1 LYFVCSELS
10 SKGFILILDIKS
22 IVYKSHLTRSIVGY
36 QIESEIMINRNCS
49 IIETVYNMPEL
60 KSCPIETTFKIIGKR
75 WTVLIIREILR
86 GNTQFNRFMENIDGI
101 SPKVLTERLRE
112 LERLGI
118 IRRRIISE
126 YPVRVEYSLTDVGKG
141 FEPVLLSAASF
152 SMKYMPRTVFKD
164 GKPRTPREINLTQFT
179 NS

>member
-1 LYFVCSELS
+1 MS
-10 SKGFILILDIKS
+10 
-22 IVYKSHLTRSIVGY
+22 
-36 QIESEIMINRNCS
+36 S

-60 KSCPIETTFKIIGKR
+60 KACPIETTFRIIGKR

-86 GNTQFNRFMENIDGI
+86 GHTQFNRFMENIEGI

-118 IRRRIISE
+118 VRRRIVSE
-126 YPVRVEYSLTDVGKG
+126 YPVKIEYSLSDLGKG

-152 SMKYMPRTVFKD
+152 SMKYMPKTIFKD
-164 GKPRTPREINLTQFT
+164 GKSRMPKLSLT
-179 NS
+179 

>member
-1 LYFVCSELS
+1 MYFVCSELS
-10 SKGFILILDIKS
+10 SKGFILILGIKS

-36 QIESEIMINRNCS
+36 QIESERMTNRNCS

-86 GNTQFNRFMENIDGI
+86 GYTQFNRFMENIDGI
-101 SPKVLTERLRE
+101 SPKVLTERMRE

-152 SMKYMPRTVFKD
+152 SMKYMPRTVFQD
-164 GKPRTPREINLTQFT
+164 GKPRTPREINLT
-179 NS
+179 